1 MSWVADKA
9 GDVIEGVGDYVIDP
23 ITGEAGRERAKES
36 QEAGTQ
42 AAGRARDIA
51 VDYNQRALD
60 AQLASYLEQEDIA
73 AGTTGDVIRLLGG
86 GYTAGQEAMTDAYG
100 RIDPAVAAGG
110 GALGQ
115 LAGLY
120 GIGTPAQRDAALAA
134 FETSPGY
141 EFRKAEGEKALRR
154 MASAKGNL
162 GSGSMY
168 KDLMRYGQGLASSE
182 YGNYVGQLQ
191 SLASQ
196 FPTQALTTMGLNE
209 ATAARLQGAQLGDI
223 ASAYGQTRGAIEGA
237 RGDARSTAYLSE
249 GAAKAGYETAVGN
262 LLSQLALVPGGN
274 VMTTATNLGSLAG
287 SVAAIGKG
295 FAGLPGGDP
304 YGYVRPTYADGGQ
317 QAGPF
322 LQSGQFN

>member
-1 MSWVADKA
+1 MSWVDDNITQPF
-9 GDVIEGVGDYVIDP
+9 GDQFIDP
-23 ITGEAGRERAKES
+23 ITGEDKKEAAEKATDKGRE
-36 QEAGTQ
+36 
-42 AAGRARDIA
+42 AAAASRDIA

-86 GYTAGQEAMTDAYG
+86 GYTAGQEAMADAYG

-274 VMTTATNLGSLAG
+274 VMTTMSNLGSLAG
-287 SVAAIGKG
+287 DIASMGQG
-295 FAGLPGGDP
+295 FAGLPGGGASAP
-304 YGYVRPTYADGGQ
+304 KQGWA
-317 QAGPF
+317 
-322 LQSGQFN
+322 